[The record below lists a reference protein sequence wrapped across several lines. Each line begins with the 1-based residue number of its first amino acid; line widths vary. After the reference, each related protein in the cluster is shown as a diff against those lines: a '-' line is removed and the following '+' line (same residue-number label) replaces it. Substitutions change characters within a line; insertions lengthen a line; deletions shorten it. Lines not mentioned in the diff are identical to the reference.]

1 MISIT
6 GNLWKEVKVNN
17 RLVQKIKQDFRFSEN
32 VSNLLVD
39 RNFSKEEIFL
49 LNNPIN
55 LVNPF
60 SNNLDFFNSKEI
72 IIDFI
77 KRKKKIMVIG
87 DYDVDGSISTS
98 MLINFFKQINHP
110 FDFYIPDRSLDGYG
124 VSKKLLKK
132 LNKRLA
138 ELIIIV
144 DSGSKSHEAIDY
156 LNSLKIKSIIIDHH
170 EITKPFPKSN
180 VLINPKKNNKINDQ
194 NNLCAS
200 ALVYFFI
207 EILKKNL
214 NLKISSKINLF
225 LTALATICDV
235 MPLRGLNR
243 NIVKT
248 AFENYNYKDSYF
260 INYILN
266 KIKKKN
272 NLDYDDFGYLIGPI
286 LNSGGR
292 LNKSHLPIN
301 LITSSNKFEIE
312 KISDELI
319 SLNNKRKKIEKKI
332 IFNINKKNLI
342 WIKDKILIIK
352 DISIPVGLIGI
363 IATRFLE
370 KFDISTIVITQSEN
384 LLKGSARSIPG
395 VNIGSIINNAFI
407 KKILLNG
414 GGHQL
419 AAGFSLQKE
428 KFDLFKKFLNK
439 YKIKNLINKKTYI
452 SKMSSLAI
460 NTDFVKDIN
469 KLAPFGNANRKPVFL
484 LEKFKIYKPKI
495 INETHIFCLL
505 KDNKNKFFESFAF
518 NSINTEIGK
527 ILLNYKKEINLLC
540 EFNLNSLNK
549 NKINIHIVD
558 IIV

>member
-6 GNLWKEVKVNN
+6 GNLWEEVKVNN
-17 RLVQKIKQDFRFSEN
+17 RLVQKIKQDFKFSEN

-39 RNFSKEEIFL
+39 RNFTKEEIFL
-49 LNNPIN
+49 IN
-55 LVNPF
+55 DSINFVNPF
-60 SNNLDFFNSKEI
+60 SNDLDFLNSKKI

-77 KRKKKIMVIG
+77 KKKKKIMVIG

-110 FDFYIPDRSLDGYG
+110 YDFYIPDRSLDGYG

-156 LNSLKIKSIIIDHH
+156 LNKLKIKSIIIDHH
-170 EITKPFPKSN
+170 EISKPFPKSN
-180 VLINPKKNNKINDQ
+180 TLINPKKENKIKNQ
-194 NNLCAS
+194 VNLCAS
-200 ALVYFFI
+200 ALVYFLI
-207 EILKKNL
+207 DILRKEL
-214 NLKISSKINLF
+214 NLKISLKLNIF

-243 NIVKT
+243 NIIVK
-248 AFENYNYKDSYF
+248 AFREYNYKDSYF
-260 INYILN
+260 VNYLLK

-301 LITSSNKFEIE
+301 LITSSNKLEIE
-312 KISDELI
+312 KISNNLI
-319 SLNNKRKKIEKKI
+319 SLNNQRKEIEKKI
-332 IFNINKKNLI
+332 INEIEEKNLI
-342 WIKDKILIIK
+342 WIKNRILIVK
-352 DISIPVGLIGI
+352 DISIPEGLIGI

-370 KFDISTIVITQSEN
+370 KFNRSTIVITQSGN
-384 LLKGSARSIPG
+384 LLKGSARSTPNI
-395 VNIGSIINNAFI
+395 NIGSIINNAVV
-407 KKILLNG
+407 KKILANG
-414 GGHQL
+414 GGHQM
-419 AAGFSLQKE
+419 AAGFSLKKDNFNYFKE
-428 KFDLFKKFLNK
+428 YLEKYDLPN
-439 YKIKNLINKKTYI
+439 YKDTKRYTSKISSSSINI
-452 SKMSSLAI
+452 EFI
-460 NTDFVKDIN
+460 KDIN
-469 KLAPFGNANRKPVFL
+469 KLAPFGNANKKPIFL
-484 LEKFKIYKPKI
+484 VEKFKIFKPKI
-495 INETHIFCLL
+495 INKTHIYCLL
-505 KDNKNKFFESFAF
+505 KDNKNKFFESFSF
-518 NSINTEIGK
+518 NSINTKIGDY
-527 ILLNYKKEINLLC
+527 LLNYKNDINLLC
-540 EFNLNSLNK
+540 ELSLNTTNK